1 MLAIEVDGITSV
13 DPIGDD
19 ASQLSWQNTHRHD
32 AQLLLT
38 VMDSNGS
45 TAGFPAQFFNVIAAS
60 AGGDTSCLIP
70 APTSSTPVITANVT
84 QNLQTC
90 QPWGL
95 SITGGTKP
103 YNVTLGQLS
112 APVIT
117 NVTMGPEDDVFTY
130 INRASPNQPLIAAV
144 VDATGQWGVSTVA
157 VTTSGSTDADCPGL
171 NSVSNT
177 KEQVAAQEA
186 AAAAA
191 AQNAAK
197 KAHATTIALAI
208 VFGVILPILIVA
220 GVGFWWWRRR
230 KRLMTHGRASGHQNT
245 KPSPYDPEQQ
255 NGGAGRP
262 SLNLDMSQ
270 VHSHGALR
278 VNSEARPSATWA
290 VDSTDDIEP
299 PLRQTDS
306 PTSMDMSTTELR
318 QTIPTPY
325 LTPTTIARPAPTIR
339 SPRSPP
345 DLVGPGALMTS
356 NSTSPAATLTA
367 EARYRK
373 ALEAHAGAQAARARL
388 LSQTS
393 LGSSVSGQSPI
404 AGPSTRPALRSN
416 SGPAVKPRGVP
427 MQRSQSALVMR
438 TFPGQ
443 PMPRRGGA
451 SLRLPPVA
459 AIVEDENGIV
469 DGPDIIIQHRDGGI
483 VEELPPPYLDS
494 YSPRA
499 RASASRRPV
508 PGTPRSTS

>member
-19 ASQLSWQNTHRHD
+19 VNQLSWQNTHRRD
-32 AQLLLT
+32 ARLLLT

-45 TAGFPAQFFNVIAAS
+45 IAGFPGQFFNVIAAS
-60 AGGDTSCLIP
+60 AGADTSCLIA
-70 APTSSTPVITANVT
+70 APTPSTPVITANVT

-103 YNVTLGQLS
+103 YNVTLGQLN

-130 INRASPNQPLIAAV
+130 INRASPNQPLI
-144 VDATGQWGVSTVA
+144 
-157 VTTSGSTDADCPGL
+157 DCPGL
-171 NSVSNT
+171 VSISST

-191 AQNAAK
+191 AQKTAN

-230 KRLMTHGRASGHQNT
+230 KRLLSHGRASSHQNT

-270 VHSHGALR
+270 VHSHSVLR

-290 VDSTDDIEP
+290 VDAASDIEP

-325 LTPTTIARPAPTIR
+325 LTPTTLARPAPTIK

-345 DLVGPGALMTS
+345 DLAGPGALMTS
-356 NSTSPAATLTA
+356 NSTSPAATLTP

-388 LSQTS
+388 ISQTS
-393 LGSSVSGQSPI
+393 LGSSVSGQSPV

-416 SGPAVKPRGVP
+416 SGPPAVMPRAVP

-443 PMPRRGGA
+443 PLPRRGGA

-459 AIVEDENGIV
+459 AISEDENGIV

-499 RASASRRPV
+499 RARASAGGRPV
-508 PGTPRSTS
+508 PGTPRSAS